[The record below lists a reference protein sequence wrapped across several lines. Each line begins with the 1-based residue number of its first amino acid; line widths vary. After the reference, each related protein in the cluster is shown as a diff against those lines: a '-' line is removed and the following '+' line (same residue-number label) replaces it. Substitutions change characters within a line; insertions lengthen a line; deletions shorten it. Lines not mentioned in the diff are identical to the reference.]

1 MHVEEKDWGCDVCV
15 CRYAGMS
22 YRELVLDL
30 ELLAGR
36 AHQVLHQ
43 ILFTHHTDGQ
53 TQVNQKQSERRAFRH
68 ILSYVGTS
76 QPMEHDL
83 MGKIHL

>member
-1 MHVEEKDWGCDVCV
+1 MCVCALCVCALFVCALPVCV
-15 CRYAGMS
+15 CALFVCFVCVYVS

-43 ILFTHHTDGQ
+43 ILHTHITQIVSTCHHRVALIGYYSQ
-53 TQVNQKQSERRAFRH
+53 T
-68 ILSYVGTS
+68 
-76 QPMEHDL
+76 
-83 MGKIHL
+83 

>member
-1 MHVEEKDWGCDVCV
+1 MDGSCDVSSCV
-15 CRYAGMS
+15 VYVWVWLS

-43 ILFTHHTDGQ
+43 ILHTHI
-53 TQVNQKQSERRAFRH
+53 TQIDREGKYMPPQNIQ
-68 ILSYVGTS
+68 VGRIGEASLRDAWTR
-76 QPMEHDL
+76 
-83 MGKIHL
+83 